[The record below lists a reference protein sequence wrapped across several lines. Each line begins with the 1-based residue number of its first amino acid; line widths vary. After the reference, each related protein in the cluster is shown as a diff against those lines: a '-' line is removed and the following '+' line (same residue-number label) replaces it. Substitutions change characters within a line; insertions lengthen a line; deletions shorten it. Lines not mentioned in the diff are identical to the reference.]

1 MRIIALVGPDVR
13 ERVKRYAGI
22 ASAFR
27 ANLPRSLN
35 RDAGLITAMFL
46 AAFVSEEQEN
56 RRRGAIH
63 LHVGAPVEQ
72 DRGAPG
78 QGGTPVPQLHSGKQ
92 LRFPLTGTDID
103 GAPADVS
110 GATAISSDEGQVIA
124 RIEVGGGVDLVVAD
138 VSGGNLGSA
147 EVTVSAGQATLTE
160 TFEVIAGDAIALNL
174 GAPAEEDRPA

>member
-1 MRIIALVGPDVR
+1 M
-13 ERVKRYAGI
+13 
-22 ASAFR
+22 
-27 ANLPRSLN
+27 
-35 RDAGLITAMFL
+35 
-46 AAFVSEEQEN
+46 
-56 RRRGAIH
+56 
-63 LHVGAPVEQ
+63 
-72 DRGAPG
+72 
-78 QGGTPVPQLHSGKQ
+78 PQLHSGKQ

-138 VSGGNLGSA
+138 VSGGKLGSA